1 MNSALISK
9 DLSNQLELIKNFC
22 IENGETIA
30 TAESVTSGAI
40 QFMLSTAKEAQQ
52 IYQGGVT
59 VYNAAQKAIHSGVDP
74 VYAEKV
80 KGVSSELSTQLA
92 RSACTLFRS
101 QIGIG
106 ITGFA
111 TPVPEEGINEVF
123 AYICITR
130 NGELL
135 VNEKLVP
142 ASKGPSAQWEFA
154 ETAIQRLATILS
166 NTKH

>member
-1 MNSALISK
+1 MNSELISK

-22 IENGETIA
+22 IQNGETIA

-52 IYQGGVT
+52 IYQGGIT
-59 VYNAAQKAIHSGVDP
+59 AYNAAQKAIHLNADP
-74 VYAEKV
+74 IYAEKM

-92 RSACTLFRS
+92 RSACILFRS

-111 TPVPEEGINEVF
+111 TPVPEEGINEVL
-123 AYICITR
+123 AYVSITR
-130 NGELL
+130 HGELL

-142 ASKGPSAQWEFA
+142 QSTGPAAQWEFA

>member
-1 MNSALISK
+1 MNSELISK
-9 DLSNQLELIKNFC
+9 NLSDQLELIKNFC

-40 QFMLSTAKEAQQ
+40 QFMLSTAMQAQQ
-52 IYQGGVT
+52 FYQGGIT
-59 VYNAAQKAIHSGVDP
+59 AYNSAQKAIHLNTDP

-80 KGVSSELSTQLA
+80 NGVSSELSAQLS
-92 RSACTLFRS
+92 RSACLLFRS

-111 TPVPEEGINEVF
+111 TPMPEEGINEVF
-123 AYICITR
+123 AYLSITR
-130 NGELL
+130 NGTLL
-135 VNEKLVP
+135 VNEKLEP
-142 ASKGPSAQWEFA
+142 ATIGPNAQWEFA
-154 ETAIQRLATILS
+154 ETAIHRLATILS

>member
-1 MNSALISK
+1 MNSELISK
-9 DLSNQLELIKNFC
+9 ELSDQLELIKNFC
-22 IENGETIA
+22 IHNGETIA

-40 QFMLSTAKEAQQ
+40 QFILSTAKEAQQ
-52 IYQGGVT
+52 IYQGGIT
-59 VYNAAQKAIHSGVDP
+59 VYNSAQKAIHLNADP

-80 KGVSSELSTQLA
+80 KGVSSALSTQLA

-111 TPVPEEGINEVF
+111 TPVPEEDINEVF
-123 AYICITR
+123 AYVSIVR

-135 VNEKLVP
+135 INEKLVP
-142 ASKGPSAQWEFA
+142 QGEGPAAQWEFA
-154 ETAIQRLATILS
+154 QTSVQHLATILS
-166 NTKH
+166 NTNH

>member
-1 MNSALISK
+1 MNNELISK
-9 DLSNQLELIKNFC
+9 TLSNQLELIKKFC
-22 IENGETIA
+22 IQNGETIA

-52 IYQGGVT
+52 IYQGGIT
-59 VYNAAQKAIHSGVDP
+59 VYNSAQKAIHVKADP

-111 TPVPEEGINEVF
+111 TPVPEEGINEVM
-123 AYICITR
+123 AYVSIMR
-130 NGELL
+130 NGALL

-142 ASKGPSAQWEFA
+142 KSKGPAAQWEFA
-154 ETAIQRLATILS
+154 ENAIHRLANILS

>member
-1 MNSALISK
+1 MNSELISK
-9 DLSNQLELIKNFC
+9 KLSDQLELIKNFC
-22 IENGETIA
+22 IQNGETIA

-52 IYQGGVT
+52 IYQGGIT
-59 VYNAAQKAIHSGVDP
+59 VYNSAQKAIHLNADP

-92 RSACTLFRS
+92 RSACMLFRS

-111 TPVPEEGINEVF
+111 TPVPEEGINEVL
-123 AYICITR
+123 AYVSITR

-142 ASKGPSAQWEFA
+142 QSKGPAAQWEFA
-154 ETAIQRLATILS
+154 EATLQRLATILS